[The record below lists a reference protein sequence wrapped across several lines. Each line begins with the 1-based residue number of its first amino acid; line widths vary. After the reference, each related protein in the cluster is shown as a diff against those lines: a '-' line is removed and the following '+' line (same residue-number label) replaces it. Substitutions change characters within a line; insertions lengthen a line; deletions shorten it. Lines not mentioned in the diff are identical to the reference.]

1 MAIVIPNRKHIME
14 AKVKPTEG
22 ELTLLEKLERE
33 LDNSYTIFFRAYLNG
48 GHPDIIV
55 FKKGYG
61 LFIIETRDWE
71 LDNYKYE
78 GNIRKYGR
86 VKIKKGISEY
96 IIENPIRRVQG
107 YKDSL
112 YNLHS
117 YKLAMLKLKSE
128 MYYGLVKTGIYFY
141 KESEERVCSF
151 FKSDNKDC
159 NRVRR
164 FGYDS
169 DIVQAIN
176 DGLKYGDYK
185 LYYIFEQLEKLL
197 RPKYHKGT
205 NIDELK
211 LNVKQKALI
220 RSKEG
225 VCKKVK
231 GESGAGKSI
240 VIAYRAVDVF
250 RRNKNSKI
258 LILTFNMT
266 LRNYL
271 KDKIS
276 EVRGE
281 FNWNSLNI
289 IHFYGFMAQ
298 QNEKYGV
305 LEGHRDDYEN
315 LDLEAFK
322 DLIID
327 EKEKYD
333 AILIDEGQDFKY
345 EWFKCLKENF
355 LKDNGEFLIFAD
367 EKQNIYGRILEEKL
381 VRTNIRGDWGE
392 LRNSYRLK
400 GKLLRLAY
408 EFQSEFYKDKY
419 KLNLELLKER
429 QLVLDITDEE
439 VEYSYLENIELE
451 EILHKVKE
459 TIAKERVNINDITI
473 LGDRIEELRGIENYV
488 NEHYGIACETVFERE
503 EDYKYLREKTDL
515 EIRELEDEIK
525 EQNINVAVFKN
536 EEGKKIIEE
545 NMRKILEVEKSLNVK
560 LESLRKIKRFGFNQN
575 NGKLKISTTHSF
587 KGWESDYVI
596 LILEKDHKNTTPE
609 LIYTAITRCRKK
621 LIIYNRGN
629 KEYNT
634 FFEKI
639 NPTFNIKI

>member
-1 MAIVIPNRKHIME
+1 MAVVIPNKDDIME
-14 AKVKPTEG
+14 AKIKPTEG
-22 ELTLLEKLERE
+22 ELELLEKLESE
-33 LDNSYTIFFRAYLNG
+33 LDNSYTIFFRANLNG
-48 GHPDIIV
+48 GHPEIIV
-55 FKKGYG
+55 FKKCYG
-61 LFIIETRDWE
+61 VYIIGVRDWE
-71 LDNYKYE
+71 LDNYIYE
-78 GNIRKYGR
+78 SSVRRYGR
-86 VKIKKGISEY
+86 IKIKRNDSEY

-128 MYYGLVKTGIYFY
+128 MYYGLVKTGVYFY
-141 KESEERVCSF
+141 KENEERVCSF
-151 FKSDNKDC
+151 FKSDNKEC
-159 NRVRR
+159 NSVRR

-176 DGLKYGDYK
+176 EGLKYGDYK
-185 LYYIFEQLEKLL
+185 LNYIFDYLEKLL
-197 RPKYHKGT
+197 RPKYHKSI
-205 NIDELK
+205 NVNELK
-211 LNVKQKALI
+211 LNAKQKTLI

-225 VCKKVK
+225 ICKKIK
-231 GESGAGKSI
+231 GESGAGKST
-240 VIAYRAVDVF
+240 VIAYRVVDVF
-250 RRNKNSKI
+250 RRNKDSKV
-258 LILTFNMT
+258 LVLTFNMT

-271 KDKIS
+271 KDKIGK
-276 EVRGE
+276 VRGE
-281 FNWNSLNI
+281 FNWSNLNI
-289 IHFYGFMAQ
+289 IHFYGFMGQ

-315 LDLEAFK
+315 LDLDVFQDVDI
-322 DLIID
+322 DL
-327 EKEKYD
+327 KEKYD

-367 EKQNIYGRILEEKL
+367 EKQNIYERALEEKL

-419 KLNLELLKER
+419 KLNLELLRER
-429 QLVLDITDEE
+429 QLVLDITEEE
-439 VEYSYLENIELE
+439 VDYEYLEDINLE
-451 EILHKVKE
+451 EIFHKVKE
-459 TIAKERVNINDITI
+459 TISKERININDVTI
-473 LGDRIEELRGIENYV
+473 LGDRIEELRGLENYV
-488 NEHYGIACETVFERE
+488 NENYGIACETVFERE
-503 EDYKYLREKTDL
+503 EDYKYLREKSEL
-515 EIRELEDEIK
+515 EVKELEDEIK
-525 EQNINVAVFKN
+525 EQNINIAVFKN
-536 EEGKKIIEE
+536 EEGKEIIEE
-545 NMRKILEVEKSLNVK
+545 TIRKIFEVEKNLNAK

-575 NGKLKISTTHSF
+575 SGKLKISTTHSF
-587 KGWESDYVI
+587 KGWESDYVV

-629 KEYNT
+629 KEYNN
-634 FFEKI
+634 FFKKI
-639 NPTFNIKI
+639 NF